1 MGNELDPQ
9 VRRFVEEL
17 GAAWASHP
25 GFDAMTPADQRAVA
39 EVVRAPWAAGGPV
52 MNRTV
57 ERQIP
62 TSAGTVR
69 VRVHNPTDLRRKPAL
84 VYLHG
89 GGWTLF
95 SIETHDRLMREY
107 AARSNVVVIGV
118 DYERSPEARFPTA
131 LNQVV
136 GVVHWL
142 RENDA
147 AVDIDPQRIAVGGD
161 SAGGNLTVATC
172 LKLRDAGEPA
182 AVRAM
187 VLNYS
192 VFDDEISPTALRD
205 YGGVGYML
213 TGEEMQT
220 FWRNYLARPED
231 RLDPLVCPIR
241 ARLNDLPPAYLAIA
255 ECDILAEQNIA
266 MAQRLRAA
274 GVATEAVIYRGAS
287 HSFLEA
293 VSIADLSARALE
305 DTSRWLRATLT
316 QSHKASN

>member
-9 VRRFVEEL
+9 IKRFVQEL

-25 GFDAMTPADQRAVA
+25 GFDAMTPGQQRAVA

-52 MNRTV
+52 MNRTT
-57 ERQIP
+57 EWHIP
-62 TSAGTVR
+62 TSAGKVR
-69 VRVHNPTDLRRKPAL
+69 VRVHNPSDGAHEPAL

-89 GGWTLF
+89 GGWTIF
-95 SIETHDRLMREY
+95 SIDTHDRLMREY
-107 AARSNVVVIGV
+107 AARANVVVIGV

-136 GVVHWL
+136 DVVRWL
-142 RENDA
+142 RENAA
-147 AVDIDPQRIAVGGD
+147 AVDVDAERIAVGGD

-172 LKLRDAGEPA
+172 LSLRDAGESD

-192 VFDDEISPTALRD
+192 VFDDEISSTALRD
-205 YGGVGYML
+205 YGGAGYML
-213 TGEEMQT
+213 SGEEMQG
-220 FWRNYLARPED
+220 FWRNYVERPED
-231 RLDPLVCPIR
+231 RRNPLACPIR
-241 ARLNDLPPAYLAIA
+241 AQLNDLPPAYLAIA
-255 ECDILAEQNIA
+255 ECDILAEQNVA
-266 MAQRLRAA
+266 MAQKLRAA

-293 VSIADLSARALE
+293 VSIAELSARALE
-305 DTSRWLRATLT
+305 ETSQWLRSTLT
-316 QSHKASN
+316 QLHRPRS